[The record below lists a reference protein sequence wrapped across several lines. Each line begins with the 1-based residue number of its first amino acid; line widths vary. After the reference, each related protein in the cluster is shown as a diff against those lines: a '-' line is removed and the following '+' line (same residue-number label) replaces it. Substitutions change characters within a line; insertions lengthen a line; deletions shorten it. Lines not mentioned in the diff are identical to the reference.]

1 MPNEALEMLWVST
14 VSMIR
19 PGTMKAP
26 YCTPSTSSIRE
37 PIAVPNTTK

>member
-1 MPNEALEMLWVST
+1 MNFGKWMPKLAFEIDWVRT

-26 YCTPSTSSIRE
+26 
-37 PIAVPNTTK
+37 

>member
-1 MPNEALEMLWVST
+1 MVPRNFGKWMAKEALETDCVIT

-26 YCTPSTSSIRE
+26 
-37 PIAVPNTTK
+37 

>member
-1 MPNEALEMLWVST
+1 LATLCVSS

-26 YCTPSTSSIRE
+26 YGTPSISVMRE
-37 PIAVPNTTK
+37 PMAAPKTTK